1 MSERTPVTLQTHIFY
16 PFLEKPCHTRG
27 KSQNLSPLETF
38 YKVFS
43 ETLLCNIAQETNRYY
58 SQCGNQPCQRYPKQV
73 DVNET
78 EILIS

>member
-16 PFLEKPCHTRG
+16 PFLEKPGHTRG

-43 ETLLCNIAQETNRYY
+43 ETLLCNIAQETNR
-58 SQCGNQPCQRYPKQV
+58 
-73 DVNET
+73 
-78 EILIS
+78 